1 MDALFTEHCR
11 TMDNAAGDWAQEAS
25 FEAAFGGSPCHE
37 RDDCIGHCPTCRE
50 DSGPVYIDCGCVAAG
65 RPGLD
70 VRGDVCPYCYGETRH
85 ELPF

>member
-1 MDALFTEHCR
+1 MALVL
-11 TMDNAAGDWAQEAS
+11 DYAGGLVCDRLCENCALDLEVRA
-25 FEAAFGGSPCHE
+25 EVE
-37 RDDCIGHCPTCRE
+37 NCPWVPID